1 MDVSLAIRIGYI
13 DALDGAISAEIFDAF
28 ALPENTPYPYV
39 LIGSQTETQ
48 REVSNG
54 KVYDVTVQI
63 DVVTGSKDPIGRRE
77 SELIAAEI
85 EAIINPDSENDI
97 DISASGYVIA
107 DTNRDQG
114 FSQSDRNGIF
124 YINRK
129 IIIYRH
135 ICHKL

>member
-13 DALDGAISAEIFDAF
+13 DALEGAISAEIFDAF